1 MRRRPSEEAPRPE
14 GAGFLFAAWPEF
26 WYNVGISKRKAKKM
40 SIFKAYDIRG
50 VYGRDLGQDDFYKI
64 ARAYAR
70 FISPRMVVVARDCR
84 ASSDALFDAFSQG
97 LVDEGVD
104 VTDIGL
110 ASTPMSYFANA
121 SLKAD
126 GSVMI
131 TASHN
136 TKEWN
141 GCKLCRAGAV
151 PISGATGIKDIE
163 RMVAEM
169 DADEPPRGAGEVT
182 KVDVSREYAA
192 HAAKFQHMARP
203 LHVAVDFANG
213 MGIAEAAAFAGT
225 PLTYDALYGEYDGS
239 FPNHDAN
246 PLHVETL
253 KDLQALIRA
262 NPGKYA
268 FGVAFDGDA
277 DRAGFLDERG
287 DVIPMDFMTALIAR
301 DLLAENPGAAC
312 FFDLRSSKVVDETI
326 RAAGGRPMMS
336 RVGHSFIKAQMREND
351 AIFAGELSGHYY
363 FKANS
368 TAESSSMATF
378 ALANIVSKSDVPL
391 SALVAPLRKYSQSG
405 EVNSKVAD
413 AAAVLDRVRAG
424 YPDFF
429 ELDGVSVD
437 RWDSE
442 GWWFNVR
449 MSNTEPLVRLNLEAK
464 TPELMSARR
473 DEMLAL
479 IRA

>member
-1 MRRRPSEEAPRPE
+1 M
-14 GAGFLFAAWPEF
+14 G
-26 WYNVGISKRKAKKM
+26 
-40 SIFKAYDIRG
+40 IFKAYDIRG
-50 VYGRDLGQDDFYKI
+50 IYGQDLDDDIFYCI

-70 FISPRMVVVARDCR
+70 FIGACGKKVVVARDCR
-84 ASSDALFDAFSQG
+84 KSSDALFAAFSTG

-104 VTDIGL
+104 VVDIGL
-110 ASTPMSYFANA
+110 ASTPMSYFANG
-121 SLKAD
+121 SLGAH

-136 TKEWN
+136 TREWN

-163 RMVAEM
+163 RMAAEITPG
-169 DADEPPRGAGEVT
+169 EPPAGKGDVE
-182 KVDVSREYAA
+182 KVDVSASYAA
-192 HAAKFQHMARP
+192 FVAATAR
-203 LHVAVDFANG
+203 LGRKMHLAMDFANG
-213 MGIAEAAAFAGT
+213 MGIAESAAFAGT
-225 PLTYDALYGEYDGS
+225 GISYDALYGEYDGD

-253 KDLQALIRA
+253 ADLQKLVRE
-262 NPGKYA
+262 NPGKYD

-277 DRAGFLDERG
+277 DRAGFIDELG
-287 DVIPMDFMTALIAR
+287 EVIPMDFVTALIAK
-301 DLLAENPGAAC
+301 DLLSREPGAAC
-312 FFDLRSSKVVDETI
+312 FCDLRSSRVCAETI
-326 RAAGGRPMMS
+326 AAAGGRPMMS

-378 ALANIVSKSDVPL
+378 ALANIVSAADKPL
-391 SALVAPLRKYSQSG
+391 SELIAPLRKYAQSG
-405 EVNSKVAD
+405 EINTRTTTPPAE
-413 AAAVLDRVRAG
+413 VLERIRSRFAGSARV
-424 YPDFF
+424 F

-437 RWDSE
+437 AWETE
-442 GWWFNVR
+442 GYWANVR
-449 MSNTEPLVRLNLEAK
+449 MSNTEPLVRLNLEGKDKAIMEAK
-464 TPELMSARR
+464 R
-473 DEMLAL
+473 DEYLAL

>member
-1 MRRRPSEEAPRPE
+1 M
-14 GAGFLFAAWPEF
+14 G
-26 WYNVGISKRKAKKM
+26 
-40 SIFKAYDIRG
+40 IFKAYDIRG
-50 VYGRDLGQDDFYKI
+50 IYGQDLTDDIFYKI

-70 FISPRMVVVARDCR
+70 FLGNPKKIVVARDIR
-84 ASSDALFDAFSQG
+84 PHSEPLFTAFARG
-97 LVDEGVD
+97 LNDMGVD
-104 VTDIGL
+104 VVDIGH
-110 ASTPMSYFANA
+110 ASTPMSYFANGT
-121 SLKAD
+121 LQPD

-141 GCKLCRAGAV
+141 GCKLCRANAV
-151 PISGATGIKDIE
+151 PISGANGIKDIE
-163 RMVAEM
+163 RMVMEN
-169 DADEPPRGAGEVT
+169 DLGEPRTTNHESRIT
-182 KVDVSREYAA
+182 QVDVLADYAR
-192 HAAKFQHMARP
+192 HVRTFEHMAKP
-203 LHVAVDFANG
+203 LHVACDFANG
-213 MGIAEAAAFAGT
+213 MGICEAAAFKGS
-225 PLTYDALYGEYDGS
+225 PLTYDGLFEEFDGA

-246 PLHVETL
+246 PLKTETL
-253 KDLQALIRA
+253 KDLQELVRA

-277 DRAGFLDERG
+277 DRAGFIDEKG
-287 DVIPMDFMTALIAR
+287 DVIPMDFITALVSE
-301 DLLAENPGAAC
+301 DLLQSNPGAAC
-312 FFDLRSSKVVDETI
+312 FYDLRSSKVADETI
-326 RAAGGRPMMS
+326 AAAGGRPMMS

-378 ALANIVSKSDVPL
+378 ALANIVSASDKPL
-391 SALVAPLRKYSQSG
+391 SELVAPLRKYAHSG
-405 EVNSKVAD
+405 EINSKVAD
-413 AAAVLDRVRAG
+413 AAAVLARVKEKF
-424 YPDFF
+424 PDNF

-437 RWDSE
+437 RWDVE

-464 TPELMSARR
+464 TPDLMAAKR

-479 IRA
+479 IRQ